1 MYIIFVNFLIF
12 VQVPSVLFA
21 PCHLM
26 AIFTLGI
33 QTGLVVDCGYNET
46 VVLPISFTVCIFV
59 HVDINLTLE
68 PGIAEFLVLI
78 EESKQMQSRHEWHCM
93 KIKFSQRL
101 NLT

>member
-1 MYIIFVNFLIF
+1 MYIIFVNFLIS

-59 HVDINLTLE
+59 HVDIKPTLE

-78 EESKQMQSRHEWHCM
+78 VIEESKQNNAKQ
-93 KIKFSQRL
+93 
-101 NLT
+101 T